1 VTRYRRRRWRR
12 GDGRSAAAAV
22 AAVLALAAVVH
33 AGAGTAAGAGPVS
46 TLAVSG
52 AAPATS
58 APAAAAI
65 AYARAQLGK
74 PYLWGGTGPAA
85 FDCSGLVM
93 EAWRSAGIAVARTS
107 QAQWATLPHIP
118 ASQARPGDLVFF
130 AGADGTAA
138 QPGHVALY
146 IGRGQV
152 IQAYAS
158 GYPVMISGFGTPGS
172 PGGLYPVVGFA
183 RP

>member
-12 GDGRSAAAAV
+12 RDRRSAAAAV
-22 AAVLALAAVVH
+22 AAGLALAAVVH
-33 AGAGTAAGAGPVS
+33 AGAGTAGGAGPVS

-52 AAPATS
+52 AAPAS
-58 APAAAAI
+58 ARADAAI

-158 GYPVMISGFGTPGS
+158 GYPVMISGFGAPGS
-172 PGGLYPVVGFA
+172 LGGLYPVVGFA